1 VRESVYLARLG
12 LMMLSGLPMKII
24 KADEFYDLDDVMQA
38 LILKTLHENWP
49 DYDPDGEKTKG
60 GLERTFVVRDD
71 WDLEDLPE
79 GPKLVTAGPSLIA
92 DMLGVPKVKGAQ
104 ELEKKESDISGLM
117 DPEREAETGIGRN
130 DSELDLGP
138 LEDVVPFYGA
148 DPEGMFEGEL
158 RHELVRAAR
167 HT

>member
-1 VRESVYLARLG
+1 
-12 LMMLSGLPMKII
+12 
-24 KADEFYDLDDVMQA
+24 
-38 LILKTLHENWP
+38 
-49 DYDPDGEKTKG
+49 
-60 GLERTFVVRDD
+60 
-71 WDLEDLPE
+71 
-79 GPKLVTAGPSLIA
+79 
-92 DMLGVPKVKGAQ
+92 
-104 ELEKKESDISGLM
+104 M